1 MEYSMFKQFEKI
13 ELDQIN
19 LVNLYIANGWIVIKI
34 DKTHALL
41 AASWPISQNKI
52 ISIKTQ
58 A

>member
-1 MEYSMFKQFEKI
+1 MFKQFEKI